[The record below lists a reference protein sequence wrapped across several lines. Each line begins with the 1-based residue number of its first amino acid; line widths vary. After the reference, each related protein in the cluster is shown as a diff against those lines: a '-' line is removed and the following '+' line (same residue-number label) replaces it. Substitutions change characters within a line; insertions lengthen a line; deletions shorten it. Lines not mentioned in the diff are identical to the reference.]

1 MGKDASTVTPPSP
14 KQLREACATTR
25 ARITAHV
32 DEVEARLRERVEAV
46 VGTKTPNAGKPGI
59 LELLR
64 AMNRIAGPG
73 LTAMLVGAAVTY
85 GAVHSPRRNDRLG

>member
-1 MGKDASTVTPPSP
+1 MGKDAAAVTSPSP
-14 KQLREACATTR
+14 KELREACATTR

-46 VGTKTPNAGKPGI
+46 VGTKTPNGGKPGI
-59 LELLR
+59 LELFR
-64 AMNRIAGPG
+64 AMNRLAGPR

-85 GAVHSPRRNDRLG
+85 GAVHSRRQDDRLG